1 MNSASLVNK
10 LQESFPAK
18 IFCAITLFIVTV
30 SLAFSAF
37 FIVQQQRSNNDKLI
51 MEGKLLARMLA
62 YNSRLA
68 VFSENRALLN
78 LAAEG
83 VLGSD
88 NVLTVAIFDHQG
100 KLLAETVK
108 QPKNSHSRDEVLED
122 RVKAVVLPA
131 SLQVSTHIQKETS
144 VEFITPVVSKAY
156 ASLEG
161 PLFFVENSAQDGD
174 RVIGFVKIALD
185 KTMLREE
192 LRRNLLIAVLA
203 TSIFLLIGILL
214 AYVVARGIASP
225 LNHLTDGIRL
235 LEMGSL
241 DAEIPIETKDEIGRL
256 AGAFNRMV
264 EALRQRRLERD
275 AAQKEIR
282 ALNRD
287 LEQRVAQ
294 RTAALEFSNKELES
308 FNYSIAHDLSAPL
321 ARLKGFCR
329 ALQEDYG
336 GKLEEQ
342 GHYYIQRL
350 CMVGQQ
356 MDEVIMAMKAVYRVR
371 NYEICRTEIN
381 LSEIAAEVI
390 ATLREA
396 EPERQVTVLF
406 EPGLTVN
413 GDAHTLRLVLENL
426 LGNAWKF
433 TGREPEAL
441 IEFGA
446 SQKGNETVFFVR
458 DNGAGFDMQY
468 ADKLFKPFQCLHSA
482 DCYPGTG
489 VGLTIVQRIINL
501 YNGAVWL
508 ESAEGKGTTSYFTL
522 N

>member
-1 MNSASLVNK
+1 MVSRF
-10 LQESFPAK
+10 QESFPAK

-37 FIVQQQRSNNDKLI
+37 FIVQQQRSNNDKLL

-68 VFSENRALLN
+68 VFSENRAMLN

-88 NVLTVAIFDHQG
+88 NVLTVAIFDHEG
-100 KLLAETVK
+100 RLLAETIK
-108 QPKNSHSRDEVLED
+108 QPKNSPARDA
-122 RVKAVVLPA
+122 VKADREKAVGLPP
-131 SLQVSTHIQKETS
+131 SLQISTLIQKETS
-144 VEFITPVVSKAY
+144 VEFITPVLSKAY

-161 PLFFVENSAQDGD
+161 PLFFVEKPAQVGD

-185 KTMLREE
+185 KTMLKEE
-192 LRRNLLIAVLA
+192 LRRNLLIAALA
-203 TSIFLLIGILL
+203 TSAFLLIGILL
-214 AYVVARGIASP
+214 AYLVARGIARP
-225 LNHLTDGIRL
+225 LNHLTEGIRL
-235 LEMGSL
+235 LEMGNL
-241 DAEIPIETKDEIGRL
+241 DTEIPIETKDEIGRL

-264 EALRQRRLERD
+264 DALKQRREERK

-282 ALNRD
+282 ELNRD

-308 FNYSIAHDLSAPL
+308 FNYSVAHDLSAPL

-336 GKLEEQ
+336 DRLEEQ
-342 GHYYIQRL
+342 GHFYIQRL

-356 MDEVIMAMKAVYRVR
+356 MDDVIIAMKAVYRVR
-371 NYEICRTEIN
+371 HYEICRTEIY

-396 EPERQVTVLF
+396 EPERQVTVLL

-433 TGREPEAL
+433 TGREPDAL

-446 SQKGNETVFFVR
+446 SQKGNEMVYFVR
-458 DNGAGFDMQY
+458 DNGAGFDMQD
-468 ADKLFKPFQCLHSA
+468 ADKLFKPFQRLHTA
-482 DCYPGTG
+482 DCFPGTG
-489 VGLTIVQRIINL
+489 VGLTIVQKIVNL
-501 YNGAVWL
+501 FNGAVWL